1 MHVKRC
7 SNFVSEMNYMCLILL
22 FVVYFCHLVVR
33 RHSRE
38 KSQRAGFRVVLSL
51 LLHLLSEGDISITPV
66 GGMSILKTYKL
77 INFQKVKPTKH
88 FSVRFFFHW
97 NNSCV
102 GVLFMLFFSTF
113 HLRLLKTS
121 CQKIGICCQILP
133 RNNQDIS
140 SESGGK
146 G

>member
-1 MHVKRC
+1 MYVKRC

-22 FVVYFCHLVVR
+22 FVVCFCHLVVR

-51 LLHLLSEGDISITPV
+51 LLHLLSGDISITPV

-113 HLRLLKTS
+113 HLHLLKTS